1 MRHSRL
7 PGDDATLWALDLET
21 TSADA
26 ARAEILAVGMVPVV
40 GGVIH
45 VGRAFASLV
54 RPTDVA
60 ATDGIVAHHLRPADV
75 ADAPA
80 LADVLPG
87 VLERL
92 AGAWLLVHFAGL
104 DVPVLRRA
112 STAAGLR
119 WPDPPVVDTAR
130 MVARI
135 RTRQR
140 LYTTGPR
147 LPRGLVDARAALG
160 LPPHDAHDA
169 LADAI
174 ATAEL
179 YLALRARR

>member
-1 MRHSRL
+1 MRRDRDA
-7 PGDDATLWALDLET
+7 DDGRSLWALDLET
-21 TSADA
+21 TSVDA
-26 ARAEILAVGMVPVV
+26 ATAEILSVGMVPIV
-40 GGVIH
+40 GGVIR
-45 VGRAFASLV
+45 VGEAFATLV
-54 RPTDVA
+54 RPTDA
-60 ATDGIVAHHLRPADV
+60 TATDGIVAHHLRPVDV
-75 ADAPA
+75 ADAPP
-80 LADVLPG
+80 LGNVLPE
-87 VLERL
+87 VLARL
-92 AGAWLLVHFAGL
+92 TGARLLVHFAGL

-112 STAAGLR
+112 CAAIRLA

-130 MVARI
+130 MLARI

-140 LYTTGPR
+140 LYTAGPR
-147 LPRGLVDARAALG
+147 LPRDLVGARAALG